1 MSLTDITKIYSTCA
15 SERTVADD
23 SIKWTDTSVLDMYLH
38 IPAAP
43 AAAGTLIERQKSDTG
58 K

>member
-1 MSLTDITKIYSTCA
+1 MSLTDITEIYSTCA
-15 SERTVADD
+15 SERTVADG
-23 SIKWTDTSVLDMYLH
+23 SIKWTDTSVLDMYLR
-38 IPAAP
+38 I